1 MKIPAIP
8 STSIPREYL
17 KFSTTVTKAVNV
29 ILASQVNNDRV
40 YYGLSSL
47 LYRAVLIKSILPFH
61 G

>member
-40 YYGLSSL
+40 YYGLSSP

>member
-8 STSIPREYL
+8 STNIPRAYL
-17 KFSTTVTKAVNV
+17 KFSTTATKAVS
-29 ILASQVNNDRV
+29 ITLTSQVSNDKV
-40 YYGLSSL
+40 FYGLSSL